1 MEVLATGW
9 FTLIR
14 LGVVNYF
21 DVYVTGTIYT
31 KVAALVGGLSL
42 GVVTVLLTID
52 GYAIS
57 MGKSSE
63 PVGGFVLRWLKI
75 TLLVALATS
84 AGTLNSEIQA
94 FIVSV
99 RDGIGSLVAGGVI
112 SDTLGLNMYE
122 MINAK
127 ILVVAAISTFTSIIT
142 SGFGGDHEF
151 STIATIIFASIG
163 TTAPIM
169 TALVT
174 SLTMEMSIKIA
185 TMLGPMCIFAGIF
198 KRTEDW
204 PMVWAKY
211 MLGVMLT
218 SAVMALTVNIA
229 MGLMAAASVLLV
241 GSFYTGTSLIVLS
254 TFSLLSGLV
263 MSMLMITLP
272 AVAVKVI
279 GGVAEGAAQNALG
292 GGLWDEKKQSD
303 RVGGYQ
309 DRSLG
314 VAQRQRY
321 REPPKPGKP
330 GNPQ

>member
-1 MEVLATGW
+1 MELLATGW
-9 FTLIR
+9 FTVIR
-14 LGVVNYF
+14 LGIVNYF
-21 DVYVTGTIYT
+21 DNVITGAIYT
-31 KVAALVGGLSL
+31 EMAALVGGLSL
-42 GVVTVLLTID
+42 GAVTILLMID

-63 PVGGFVLRWLKI
+63 PVGGLVLKWLKI
-75 TLLVALATS
+75 ILLITLATWV
-84 AGTLNSEIQA
+84 GTKNNTMQDA
-94 FIVSV
+94 IVSV
-99 RDGIGSLVAGGVI
+99 RDGIGSLVAGGLI
-112 SDTLGLNMYE
+112 SNATKLDMYD

-127 ILVVAAISTFTSIIT
+127 MVIVAAVSTFTSIIT
-142 SGFGGDHEF
+142 SGGGGDHEF
-151 STIATIIFASIG
+151 STLATVIFASIG

-185 TMLGPMCIFAGIF
+185 TMLGPICIFAGIF

-204 PMVWAKY
+204 PIVWAKY
-211 MLGVMLT
+211 MFGVMLT
-218 SAVMALTVNIA
+218 SAFMALTVNIA
-229 MGLMAAASVLLV
+229 IGVTAASSLALV

-292 GGLWDEKKQSD
+292 GGWDQKQQSD

-314 VAQRQRY
+314 IAQRQRY
-321 REPPKPGKP
+321 REPSKPGKP